1 VKQGTI
7 PKATV
12 ARLPLYLQC
21 MQSMAPTETTVSSET
36 LARMANLNPANVRK
50 DLSFL
55 GSHGVRGVGYDR
67 LHLCMQ
73 IKLELGLIEAWQV
86 IIVGV
91 GNLGSALANY
101 GGFEAAGFDVVGLY
115 DADPEKIGM
124 EFHGHMVR
132 PVSALA
138 SDIAGSPIAMAII
151 TTPALAAQEIAD
163 TLVDCGI
170 RSILNFAPAVI
181 QTPPGVECRHVDL
194 ATELQILSYYQAR
207 QA

>member
-1 VKQGTI
+1 
-7 PKATV
+7 
-12 ARLPLYLQC
+12 
-21 MQSMAPTETTVSSET
+21 MAPSESTVSSET

-67 LHLCMQ
+67 LHLCLQ
-73 IKLELGLIEAWQV
+73 IKRELGLIEAWKV

-115 DADPEKIGM
+115 DADPGKIGSKVD
-124 EFHGHMVR
+124 GHVVR
-132 PVSALA
+132 PIAAVAG
-138 SDIAGSPIAMAII
+138 DISERSVAMAIV
-151 TTPALAAQEIAD
+151 TVPASAAQEIAD
-163 TLVDCGI
+163 TLIEAGI

-181 QTPPGVECRHVDL
+181 QAPEGVECRHVDL